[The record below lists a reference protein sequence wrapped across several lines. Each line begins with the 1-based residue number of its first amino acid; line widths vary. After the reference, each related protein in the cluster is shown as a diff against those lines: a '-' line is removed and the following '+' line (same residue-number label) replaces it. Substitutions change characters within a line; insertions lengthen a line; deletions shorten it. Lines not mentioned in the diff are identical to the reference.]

1 MTLVEPGS
9 RVDRSSVSEARRRE
23 LEAALRLAIRG
34 EVSFDGGTRAVYATD
49 SSNYRQVPLG
59 VVFPLDHDD
68 VVAALRVCAES
79 DAPVLA
85 RGAGTSL
92 AGQACNVAVVLDTSR
107 HMTKV
112 LEIDPAARTARVQPG
127 VVLDDLRRAAEQYG
141 LTLGP
146 DPPRTPGARSG
157 G

>member
-23 LEAALRLAIRG
+23 LEAALRLAISG

-59 VVFPLDHDD
+59 VVFQLDHDD
-68 VVAALRVCAES
+68 VVAALRVCAEY

-107 HMTKV
+107 HMTRI
-112 LEIDPAARTARVQPG
+112 L
-127 VVLDDLRRAAEQYG
+127 
-141 LTLGP
+141 
-146 DPPRTPGARSG
+146 
-157 G
+157 